1 LGLTIDF
8 EFFKESMNH
17 FRWLDEQ
24 QRAIEN
30 IFNCDLYGGP
40 MIAWSKELNMW
51 DHILKKERSMGLLLS
66 FASYYGIGNLTNDLS
81 YEWDSDINDIT
92 EETLKLNVPITDD
105 NWLKFVWETLL
116 SIEGG
121 ENE

>member
-1 LGLTIDF
+1 MTIDF

-17 FRWLDEQ
+17 FRWLSEQ
-24 QRAIEN
+24 QLAIEK
-30 IFNCDLYGGP
+30 FLDCDIYGGP
-40 MIAWSKELNMW
+40 IFIWKKELNLW
-51 DHILKKERSMGLLLS
+51 RRIFKKERSMDLLLS
-66 FASYYGIGNLTNDLS
+66 FAYFYGFGKLS
-81 YEWDSDINDIT
+81 NEFFYEWVHDINDVT
-92 EETLKLNVPITDD
+92 EETLKLNAPITDD